1 LTTARTTTTASKRGA
16 SVRWTPATVGAAVY
30 YVQVV
35 GDFPYETGQYAL
47 MLSSASSFTAEKVDG
62 A

>member
-1 LTTARTTTTASKRGA
+1 
-16 SVRWTPATVGAAVY
+16 VY

-47 MLSSASSFTAEKVDG
+47 MLSSASNFTAEKVDG